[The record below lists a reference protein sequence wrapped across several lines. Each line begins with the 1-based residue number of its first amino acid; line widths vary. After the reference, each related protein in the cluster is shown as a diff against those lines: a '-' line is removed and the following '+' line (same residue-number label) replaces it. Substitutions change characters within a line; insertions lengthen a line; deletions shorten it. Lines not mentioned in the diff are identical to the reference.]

1 MLYCQWINDSLV
13 NRFGIWHYR
22 GWHSS
27 ERWGNMSCYRQTVLA
42 LSVSVVLAMENVL
55 EAAQAVVGGM
65 ESAHTSEANLIG
77 VGLAFF
83 NVPNTGQIGG

>member
-1 MLYCQWINDSLV
+1 MA
-13 NRFGIWHYR
+13 FGIIVDGTVQNVGVTCHVIV
-22 GWHSS
+22 
-27 ERWGNMSCYRQTVLA
+27 RWMVKGITVLA

>member
-1 MLYCQWINDSLV
+1 MV
-13 NRFGIWHYR
+13 KGI
-22 GWHSS
+22 
-27 ERWGNMSCYRQTVLA
+27 TVLA